1 MIENT
6 ETTITNAVLLTKE
19 EADQAIQRHLQVH
32 KILKK
37 EKDPLDDNE
46 LQRDEGDLSC
56 FICYPTTEDNIP
68 SKEFGNF
75 WSEWFNPIYKP
86 HHYNQN
92 TINFFQEARDERD
105 FNRRMEILKQILFTI
120 RFKTWPYEGL
130 PSVLISLIET
140 WNKTFGFEQI
150 DRLEPEGRSTPAL
163 SNHGEDISQSTSSKN
178 IQPYLLTSKDN
189 DNNQKYEY
197 REDEVI
203 HVETSP
209 EKNQNNGDKNEN
221 ESENSSDDES
231 ENKKPTG
238 GIGSSSRGMLGFAS
252 LSNLGSSN
260 SWDDKTAGIS
270 SFSRRALYEESDKKR
285 KNPIRTPLRAL
296 FPTKKKTEEKDQKPK
311 EYSFSNLFNY
321 INQPVYPEQDDKEV
335 SNPLKNEPH

>member
-1 MIENT
+1 MIENP

-32 KILKK
+32 KTLKK
-37 EKDPLDDNE
+37 EKDPLDDE
-46 LQRDEGDLSC
+46 KLQKDEGDLSC
-56 FICYPTTEDNIP
+56 FTCYPTNEDDIP

-92 TINFFQEARDERD
+92 TVNFFQEARDEQD
-105 FNRRMEILKQILFTI
+105 FNRRMEILKRILFTI

-130 PSVLISLIET
+130 PSVLSLLIET
-140 WNKTFGFEQI
+140 WERTFGFEQM
-150 DRLEPEGRSTPAL
+150 DRLELEGRSTPAH
-163 SNHGEDISQSTSSKN
+163 SNYGDDIGQSTSSKN
-178 IQPYLLTSKDN
+178 IQPYLLTSEDN
-189 DNNQKYEY
+189 DNNQEYEY

-209 EKNQNNGDKNEN
+209 EKNQNNGDDNEN
-221 ESENSSDDES
+221 ESENSSDDEGEDES
-231 ENKKPTG
+231 RTVRPTE
-238 GIGSSSRGMLGFAS
+238 GIASLRGMLGFSS

-260 SWDDKTAGIS
+260 PWDDAAVRIS
-270 SFSRRALYEESDKKR
+270 SFSRRALHEEPDKKR

-296 FPTKKKTEEKDQKPK
+296 SPTKKET
-311 EYSFSNLFNY
+311 
-321 INQPVYPEQDDKEV
+321 
-335 SNPLKNEPH
+335 